1 MDMSRLL
8 DVLVVCLPVFA
19 VMGLGKYL
27 GHRGSFDTDRRT
39 FVNWL
44 VYNFA
49 LPALIFKGVASQRFA
64 SFGNP
69 TLTLLPL
76 AVTLVVGLI
85 GVGVAKLARFKGGFA
100 AAFIY
105 VTFWANVTYM
115 GFPLCFN
122 AFGQPGL
129 DSAAV
134 YNAFAMPFF
143 FVVAFILIGFF
154 GAGGHVPFR
163 QKVRHVVL
171 NPVILA
177 AISGAILALIGES
190 FRDEAGALQ
199 LPALLDGAIRLIA
212 SALQLVGGMG
222 LPLALLSVGAAL
234 HWSDAR
240 RYAVPLAYSVGM
252 KLIGFP
258 LIALLMVRFG
268 MPNADP
274 ADVGVLIVLGST
286 PCAVASYVVSCQ
298 IGVEEGFVSA
308 MLVVST
314 VVSVITIPVWLYIVM

>member
-1 MDMSRLL
+1 MNPSRLL

-19 VMGLGKYL
+19 LMGLGKYL
-27 GHRGSFDTDRRT
+27 GQRGSFDHDRRA

-69 TLTLLPL
+69 TLTLVPL
-76 AVTLVVGLI
+76 AVTVAVAAIGLL
-85 GVGVAKLARFKGGFA
+85 VAKLARLKGSFA

-122 AFGQPGL
+122 AFDQPGL
-129 DSAAV
+129 DAAAV

-143 FVVAFILIGFF
+143 FVVAFALIGFY
-154 GAGGHVPFR
+154 GAGGHVPLR
-163 QKVRHVVL
+163 QKLRHVIL

-177 AISGAILALIGES
+177 ALFGAGVALVGES
-190 FRDEAGALQ
+190 FRDGDGVLQMPTLLAG
-199 LPALLDGAIRLIA
+199 GVRLIA
-212 SALQLVGGMG
+212 SALQLTGGMG

-240 RYAVPLAYSVGM
+240 RYALPLSYAVAM

-258 LIALLMVRFG
+258 LLALLAARFFLPEAAPG
-268 MPNADP
+268 
-274 ADVGVLIVLGST
+274 DVAVLVVLGAT

-314 VVSVITIPVWLYIVM
+314 VMSVITIPIWLYIVM